1 MQPLTLG
8 PERKVQLLHGSGTAE
23 NAALR
28 GGYLEAALFAGI
40 PGCIAQALQQDL
52 AAVGITAEL
61 RTQAQSTVIAAGGEP
76 EGAPMIWSG
85 GMAWIADY
93 PDPSNF
99 YWPILSCAAATPGG
113 WNWAWYCNKELDA
126 QAAAADAMVRPDQ
139 TEARAAAW
147 ADIYTSLMDDAPWVP
162 VFNETR
168 YTVHSAR
175 LAGPEGAF
183 VDPTHTPVDYENVYL
198 R

>member
-1 MQPLTLG
+1 FTTELYATNTDPN
-8 PERKVQLLHGSGTAE
+8 PR
-23 NAALR
+23 
-28 GGYLEAALFAGI
+28 
-40 PGCIAQALQQDL
+40 IAQALQQDL
-52 AAVGITAEL
+52 AAVGVPAEL

-85 GMAWIADY
+85 GMAWIAHY

-113 WNWAWYCNKELDA
+113 WNWAWYCNEDLDA

-168 YTVHSAR
+168 YT
-175 LAGPEGAF
+175 
-183 VDPTHTPVDYENVYL
+183 
-198 R
+198 